1 MDRPRARRPSDRM
14 KARGKDPT
22 LPNKARPS
30 PRLLPASEAELLPSS
45 KIEGVWESL
54 IVRRK

>member
-1 MDRPRARRPSDRM
+1 M